1 MKKESR
7 SIFYLF
13 ICVLLWVIFFT
24 TKTVFVTLT
33 LTTNHIRVKSPR
45 DLYNREY
52 EATTVTLTVIDL
64 LSTDNLT
71 VLKNDNPVVLE
82 NLNPKE
88 NSLSEKSEESY
99 VNNSMII
106 NNAINHNTMKLTS
119 TDLIYKMANVTIGEA
134 VDILITSWP
143 VVRCD
148 LNSSVILVMVHN
160 AAMYTERRKLIRE
173 TYGTVDKLSDSR
185 VLVMFMLGKVDNVSL
200 QAIVDQEAAMYND
213 IVQGSFTET
222 YHNLAYKHVMT
233 LKWTI
238 QLQTCVKVKA
248 VIKVDDDV
256 FINMYQLDRFMRDIY
271 VKDSSKR
278 KYLYCN
284 IFPDSRPYRR
294 KSSKWYIS
302 HQDMPTWQWPV
313 FCQGFA
319 YITSPDVAGLL
330 YRASPFTKLV
340 WLDDVYVTGYLAR
353 EAKITHTQMKHP
365 YGKFSPKSK
374 PNTGIF
380 MLDGN
385 INKTRPFWRN
395 LTLDHHKMIYEKDW
409 AAT

>member
-1 MKKESR
+1 MKKENR
-7 SIFYLF
+7 CIFNLFMGISI
-13 ICVLLWVIFFT
+13 WVTF
-24 TKTVFVTLT
+24 VVTLT
-33 LTTNHIRVKSPR
+33 LTANHIRVNSSR
-45 DLYNREY
+45 DLYN
-52 EATTVTLTVIDL
+52 TVIDFI
-64 LSTDNLT
+64 STDNSS
-71 VLKNDNPVVLE
+71 VVKNNTPEVLE
-82 NLNPKE
+82 NINPKE
-88 NSLSEKSEESY
+88 KVLGEKSEESY
-99 VNNSMII
+99 VNNPMII
-106 NNAINHNTMKLTS
+106 NNATNHKTLKLS
-119 TDLIYKMANVTIGEA
+119 NVDLIYKMANVTIGEA

-148 LNSSVILVMVHN
+148 LNSSVILVVVHN

-200 QAIVDQEAAMYND
+200 EAIIDQEAAMYND

-256 FINMYQLDRFMRDIY
+256 FINMYQLDRFMRDTY

-278 KYLYCN
+278 KYIYCN
-284 IFPDSRPYRR
+284 IYPNALPYR
-294 KSSKWYIS
+294 KKTSKWYIS
-302 HQDMPTWQWPV
+302 HQAMPTWQWPV

-319 YITSPDVAGLL
+319 YIASPDVAGLL
-330 YRASPFTKLV
+330 YRSSPFTKLV

-365 YGKFSPKSK
+365 YGKFYPKSK

-380 MLDGN
+380 MLDRN
-385 INKTRPFWRN
+385 IDKAWPFWRN
-395 LTLDHHKMIYEKDW
+395 LTRDHHKMIYEKDW